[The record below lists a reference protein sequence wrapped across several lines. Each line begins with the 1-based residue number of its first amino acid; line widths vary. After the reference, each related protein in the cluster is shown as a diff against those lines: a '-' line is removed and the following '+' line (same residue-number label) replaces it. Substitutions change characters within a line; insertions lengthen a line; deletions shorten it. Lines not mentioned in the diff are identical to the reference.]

1 MLRTKKQ
8 TIKLKAILKEGNKH
22 KKKYGD
28 FIVSIKLIDDRAL
41 VIKYKEDIK
50 EYVISL
56 VATKKE
62 GYVIIYNIYATDLKN
77 GIQKALLDCKYK
89 VAVI

>member
-8 TIKLKAILKEGNKH
+8 TIKLKAILKKKKKK

-28 FIVSIKLIDDRAL
+28 FIVGIKLIDDRAL

-77 GIQKALLDCKYK
+77 GIQRALLDCKYK